1 MPSLTKENYNEIL
14 EKFNLEKKDYQKF
27 VETGTHYANT
37 IQHLLNEFEE
47 IHSIELSI
55 PFYNR
60 AKTIFEK
67 NDKVKLYQGDSMYVL
82 PEVLK
87 KINSPCVFFLDGHY
101 SSEDTAKG
109 EKEVPLLEE
118 LESIMKEFQN
128 ECLIII
134 DDLRLFGTTH
144 SEDWGEVNED
154 SVQKIVNSRIEKSEK
169 INDRFII
176 KLKK

>member
-1 MPSLTKENYNEIL
+1 MPSLTKENYSEITQR
-14 EKFNLEKKDYQKF
+14 FNLEKQNYKKF

-37 IQHLLNEFEE
+37 IQHLIDEFEE

-55 PFYNR
+55 PFFNR

-118 LESIMKEFQN
+118 LESIMAEFRD

-144 SEDWGEVNED
+144 NEDWGDVNED
-154 SVQKIVNSRIEKSEK
+154 NVLKIVESRMEQYEK

>member
-1 MPSLTKENYNEIL
+1 MPSLTKENLKEIT
-14 EKFNLEKKDYQKF
+14 ERFNLENHNYKKF

-37 IQHLLNEFEE
+37 IQHLIDEFEE

-67 NDKVKLYQGDSMYVL
+67 NNKVKLYQGDSMYVL

-87 KINSPCVFFLDGHY
+87 KINESCIFFLDGHY

-118 LESIMKEFQN
+118 LESIMTEFNN

-144 SEDWGEVNED
+144 SEDWGSVSED
-154 SVQKIVNSRIEKSEK
+154 AVIKLVEPRMEKYEK
-169 INDRFII
+169 INDRFIV